1 MNRLTKQLAGC
12 AFALVATTAMAQG
25 QVNIICSVPMS
36 WCQAAGTQFTKE
48 TGINVGIVQKSAGES
63 MAQIAAER
71 ANPKLDV
78 WYTGTGDPHLQ
89 AAEMGL
95 TDEYRSPMLPQLHD
109 WAVRQA
115 EQSKYRTVGVYTGA
129 LGIAYNPE
137 LLAKKKLPEP
147 KCWADLANPI
157 YKDEV
162 QMANPNASGTAYS
175 SLATIVQIFGEDRAF
190 ELMKGMH
197 QNINSYP
204 RTGAAPVRAVARGE
218 TAIAVTFL
226 HDGMTEI
233 VAGFPVKVVVPC
245 EGTGYEVGSMS
256 IVKGAK
262 NLDNAKRFY
271 DWALTP
277 AAQKI
282 GGELKNFQTP
292 SNKATPPPPG
302 APDLG
307 QIKLINYDF
316 AKYGSAAER
325 KWILDKWD
333 REVYAVPRS

>member
-1 MNRLTKQLAGC
+1 MRRIVAVMAVIALATC
-12 AFALVATTAMAQG
+12 AGTAAAQG
-25 QVNIICSVPMS
+25 QLNIVCSVQAP
-36 WCQAAGTQFTKE
+36 WCEGVANAFLKE
-48 TGINVGIVQKSAGES
+48 TGIKVSFTQKSAGEA
-63 MAQIAAER
+63 MAQIAAEK
-71 ANPKLDV
+71 ANPKIDL

-95 TDEYRSPMLPQLHD
+95 TEEYRSPMLPQLYE
-109 WAVRQA
+109 WAQRQA
-115 EQSKYRTVGVYTGA
+115 EQSKFRTVGVYTGA
-129 LGIAYNPE
+129 LGIGYNPE
-137 LLAKKKLPEP
+137 LLVKKKLPPP

-175 SLATIVQIFGEDRAF
+175 TIATLVQIFGEDKAF
-190 ELMKGMH
+190 ELLKAWH
-197 QNINSYP
+197 KNINNYP
-204 RTGAAPVRAVARGE
+204 RSGVGPVRAVGRGE

-233 VAGFPVKVVVPC
+233 ANGFPVKIVVPC

-282 GGELKNFQTP
+282 GAETRNFQVP
-292 SNKATPPPPG
+292 SNKSVPPPLG
-302 APDLG
+302 APKMEE
-307 QIKLINYDF
+307 IKLINYDF
-316 AKYGSAAER
+316 AKYGSAVER
-325 KWILDKWD
+325 KRILEKWD
-333 REVYAVPRS
+333 REVYAIPR